1 MEYVDDYLA
10 SLLTDGKSENTYK
23 GYKQDLK
30 TFFKFCP
37 KPVKELS
44 IMDLRQYLNGLTT
57 TGKAVRTRT
66 RAMAA
71 IGGYLKFCVD
81 NEVLDHNCADKI
93 KKPKIPK
100 SLPKFLTHEELQG
113 IIEAATCTR
122 TKAIIHTL
130 YATGARVS
138 ELCNLN
144 REDINLETRRVNIQH
159 GKGDKQRFVMLSDTA
174 VGLLKDYW
182 AERTDDGPS
191 VFLNEHGNRLNPSNV
206 QELVRGLGKKAGVK
220 QKVHPHLFRKSVAS
234 HMVQKGVSIQIV
246 SEYLGHQNLDTTR
259 VYAALVDTQRAE
271 AFDMAINT
279 SV

>member
-1 MEYVDDYLA
+1 MEYVQDYLD

-23 GYKQDLK
+23 GYAQDLK

-37 KPVKELS
+37 KPVAQIT
-44 IMDLRQYLNGLTT
+44 IMDLRQYLNMLTT
-57 TGKAVRTRT
+57 NGKAVRTRT

-71 IGGYLKFCVD
+71 IGGYLKFLVD
-81 NEVLDHNCADKI
+81 NEVLQSNPADKI

-113 IIEAATCTR
+113 IIEAATCIR
-122 TKAIIHTL
+122 TKSIIHTL

-144 REDINLETRRVNIQH
+144 RDDINLETRRVNIQH

-174 VGLLKDYW
+174 VGLLKEYW
-182 AERTDDGPS
+182 AGRTDDGLAA
-191 VFLNEHGNRLNPSNV
+191 FLNEHGNRLNPSNV
-206 QELVRGLGKKAGVK
+206 QELVRGLGKKTGVK

-246 SEYLGHQNLDTTR
+246 SEYLGHSNLDTTKI
-259 VYAALVDTQRAE
+259 YASLVDTQRAE
-271 AFDMAINT
+271 AFDLAIN
-279 SV
+279 SAI